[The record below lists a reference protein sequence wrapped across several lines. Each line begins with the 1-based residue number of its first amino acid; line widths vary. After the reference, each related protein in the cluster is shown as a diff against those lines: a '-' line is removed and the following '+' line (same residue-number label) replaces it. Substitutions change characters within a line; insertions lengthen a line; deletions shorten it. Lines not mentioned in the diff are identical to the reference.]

1 MSELKL
7 TGRTKTLNILAW
19 CLAAF
24 VVIVG
29 VVMLI
34 VTGKRIFLLFVI
46 LGVLTG
52 VNVVLYDKFVLQ
64 PQLAAK
70 KPPPVTDP
78 NVGTNT
84 EETTG

>member
-1 MSELKL
+1 MSDLKL
-7 TGRTKTLNILAW
+7 SGRTRTLNIAAW

-29 VVMLI
+29 VVMLV

-52 VNVVLYDKFVLQ
+52 VNVVLYDKFVLK
-64 PQLAAK
+64 PQLAINNSRAEA
-70 KPPPVTDP
+70 DRDS
-78 NVGTNT
+78 GTGP
-84 EETTG
+84 EEMA